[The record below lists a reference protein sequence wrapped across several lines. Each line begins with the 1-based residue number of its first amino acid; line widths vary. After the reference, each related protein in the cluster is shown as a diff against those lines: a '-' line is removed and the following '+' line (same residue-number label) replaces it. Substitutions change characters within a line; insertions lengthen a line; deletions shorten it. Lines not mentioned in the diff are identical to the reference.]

1 MLINLKQLIRP
12 QKTMSVGPGRGN
24 ILPCLFRELW
34 RSTISSFARLYTE
47 NIKCINIKLALF
59 HKNPWH
65 CKSFGPCFT
74 YLFVCGFLFWRD
86 DNCILLHAQ
95 YSTRFDSVIFFILNL
110 PADEM
115 ARVKS
120 DAVPVNWAWWK
131 KNCRYGKKKHQSLC
145 RTYTGFYFCYS
156 VESDFRRLAIEHCF
170 EISKFRNLPTGLIS
184 LLYNFKVLFH

>member
-1 MLINLKQLIRP
+1 
-12 QKTMSVGPGRGN
+12 MSVGPGRDK

-59 HKNPWH
+59 HKNPRH
-65 CKSFGPCFT
+65 SKSFGPCFT

-95 YSTRFDSVIFFILNL
+95 YSTLFDSVIFFILNL

-131 KNCRYGKKKHQSLC
+131 KNCRYGKKTSKFMPNIHWILFPLLC
-145 RTYTGFYFCYS
+145 RVWFS
-156 VESDFRRLAIEHCF
+156 AIGNRALFINF
-170 EISKFRNLPTGLIS
+170 EISKFTHRTDLIA
-184 LLYNFKVLFH
+184 LQF

>member
-1 MLINLKQLIRP
+1 
-12 QKTMSVGPGRGN
+12 MSVGPGRGN

-65 CKSFGPCFT
+65 CKSFGPCFI

-120 DAVPVNWAWWK
+120 DAVPVNWGWWK
-131 KNCRYGKKKHQSLC
+131 KNCRYGKKNIKVYAEHTLDFISATLSSLIFGDWQS
-145 RTYTGFYFCYS
+145 S
-156 VESDFRRLAIEHCF
+156 IV
-170 EISKFRNLPTGLIS
+170 SKFRNFEIYPQDWSHCFTILKFFFTS
-184 LLYNFKVLFH
+184 S